1 MRAGYGPVVEA
12 LLGGYY
18 VVDDLAAAL
27 SAPVVDGVTYV
38 TLDGARVAC
47 GGLVRVGLD
56 AGEASGALERKRRI
70 RELEGLEPDLAAVFE
85 HVSDQVVEANAAVE
99 EARAAEGDAAGEIA
113 RLEGERRSLLSEIGR
128 LEQSANNAEV
138 ERVRISKRRE
148 QAAEAVRAARPRVD
162 ELTRSRD
169 EARAQASDLGL
180 QIAEANDELDR
191 VRRDDSEAAGKLADA
206 KVRLAQTSERLRSL
220 KGRVPDLEHRL
231 EGIDR
236 RIRGTRQASRSLEL
250 LRLRVDPMHERY
262 SALLERASDWA
273 ARLRDQATLE
283 EADSASLKKTIE
295 DAKAEV
301 ARAKEKVDAAT
312 ATQNEFEVQV
322 EAAIKAITA
331 DGTTVLEEA
340 LMLPAPTDRDAA
352 ERELNQ
358 LVRQINNL
366 GPVNQVAME
375 EYEQLKRRAD
385 YIEEQLAD
393 LESARK
399 ALTKI
404 TVAID
409 RKMRKAFLVT
419 FEKVDANF
427 REIFAMLFP
436 GGQAH
441 LEMTDPEHPAETGI
455 EVVAQPRGKRITK
468 MMLMSGG
475 EKSLTALALLFAV
488 YRTRTVPFYV
498 LDEVEAALDDAN
510 LSKLI
515 GALDVLRS
523 DTQLLVISHQRRTM
537 EDADVLYGVSMQAD
551 GVSRVVS
558 QKLDRETG
566 KVVNA

>member
-1 MRAGYGPVVEA
+1 MNR
-12 LLGGYY
+12 
-18 VVDDLAAAL
+18 AAAGRSGHTSGRYKKKRRNRL
-27 SAPVVDGVTYV
+27 DITQILLIVIGVLAVILIAAIASRGCGGGSAAGGATESDAVQESTVA
-38 TLDGARVAC
+38 DGAVTVN
-47 GGLVRVGLD
+47 GVNIYGMT
-56 AGEASGALERKRRI
+56 
-70 RELEGLEPDLAAVFE
+70 
-85 HVSDQVVEANAAVE
+85 QE
-99 EARAAEGDAAGEIA
+99 EARKAILDSFDWKMKVKYEDKEADVTNLMADKVDQLLEEIY
-113 RLEGERRSLLSEIGR
+113 
-128 LEQSANNAEV
+128 
-138 ERVRISKRRE
+138 
-148 QAAEAVRAARPRVD
+148 
-162 ELTRSRD
+162 
-169 EARAQASDLGL
+169 ASDLKPG
-180 QIAEANDELDR
+180 ETYEVNTEN
-191 VRRDDSEAAGKLADA
+191 
-206 KVRLAQTSERLRSL
+206 
-220 KGRVPDLEHRL
+220 
-231 EGIDR
+231 
-236 RIRGTRQASRSLEL
+236 
-250 LRLRVDPMHERY
+250 M
-262 SALLERASDWA
+262 
-273 ARLRDQATLE
+273 
-283 EADSASLKKTIE
+283 IE

-301 ARAKEKVDAAT
+301 ARAKEKVDTAT
-312 ATQNEFEVQV
+312 ATQNEFKVARGKLEVQV

-331 DGTTVLEEA
+331 DGNTVLEEA

>member
-1 MRAGYGPVVEA
+1 
-12 LLGGYY
+12 
-18 VVDDLAAAL
+18 
-27 SAPVVDGVTYV
+27 
-38 TLDGARVAC
+38 
-47 GGLVRVGLD
+47 
-56 AGEASGALERKRRI
+56 
-70 RELEGLEPDLAAVFE
+70 
-85 HVSDQVVEANAAVE
+85 
-99 EARAAEGDAAGEIA
+99 
-113 RLEGERRSLLSEIGR
+113 
-128 LEQSANNAEV
+128 
-138 ERVRISKRRE
+138 
-148 QAAEAVRAARPRVD
+148 
-162 ELTRSRD
+162 
-169 EARAQASDLGL
+169 
-180 QIAEANDELDR
+180 
-191 VRRDDSEAAGKLADA
+191 
-206 KVRLAQTSERLRSL
+206 
-220 KGRVPDLEHRL
+220 
-231 EGIDR
+231 
-236 RIRGTRQASRSLEL
+236 
-250 LRLRVDPMHERY
+250 
-262 SALLERASDWA
+262 
-273 ARLRDQATLE
+273 
-283 EADSASLKKTIE
+283 
-295 DAKAEV
+295 
-301 ARAKEKVDAAT
+301 
-312 ATQNEFEVQV
+312 
-322 EAAIKAITA
+322 
-331 DGTTVLEEA
+331 
-340 LMLPAPTDRDAA
+340 MLPAPTDRDAA

-515 GALDVLRS
+515 SALMCCVPIRSSWLSRISAVLWRTLTFSMASRCKPTASVASSRKNSIAKPERS
-523 DTQLLVISHQRRTM
+523 
-537 EDADVLYGVSMQAD
+537 
-551 GVSRVVS
+551 
-558 QKLDRETG
+558 
-566 KVVNA
+566 